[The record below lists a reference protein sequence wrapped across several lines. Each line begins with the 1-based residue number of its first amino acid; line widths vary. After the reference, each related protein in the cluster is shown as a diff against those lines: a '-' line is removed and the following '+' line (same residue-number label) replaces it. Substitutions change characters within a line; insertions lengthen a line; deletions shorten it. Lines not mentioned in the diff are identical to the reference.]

1 MHTVARFSDAIQAVL
16 DERRGKTFSMS
27 NPTHSVRS
35 ALNRLMVACR
45 DEEIPL
51 DSAALRMEGSERKR
65 RLSQQS
71 RRRTTFLRDL
81 GAAVVALG
89 GEPASSASTRARLFN
104 ELRSVRAV
112 LAGYHL
118 GDAYAACAR
127 ATERTEHAY
136 WTALQSEL
144 PADVRFGLERQH
156 AEIEVDRDE
165 LRRLRW
171 GASPTPMPD
180 DPTQHAEDRSV
191 PATTPPSRTDDE
203 RALGT
208 WGDEGG
214 QYA

>member
-1 MHTVARFSDAIQAVL
+1 
-16 DERRGKTFSMS
+16 
-27 NPTHSVRS
+27 
-35 ALNRLMVACR
+35 MVACR
-45 DEEIPL
+45 DEVIPL
-51 DSAALRMEGSERKR
+51 DSAALSLEGSERKR
-65 RLSQQS
+65 RLRRQSQ
-71 RRRTTFLRDL
+71 RRTVFLRDL
-81 GAAVVALG
+81 GTAVIALG
-89 GEPASSASTRARLFN
+89 GVPANQASTRARLLS

-127 ATERTEHAY
+127 ATEKTEEAY

-144 PADVRFGLERQH
+144 PADVRFGLERQY

-171 GASPTPMPD
+171 GASPTPMAD
-180 DPTQHAEDRSV
+180 DLAKQLEDKSV
-191 PATTPPSRTDDE
+191 PAKTLPSEDV
-203 RALGT
+203 RALDT